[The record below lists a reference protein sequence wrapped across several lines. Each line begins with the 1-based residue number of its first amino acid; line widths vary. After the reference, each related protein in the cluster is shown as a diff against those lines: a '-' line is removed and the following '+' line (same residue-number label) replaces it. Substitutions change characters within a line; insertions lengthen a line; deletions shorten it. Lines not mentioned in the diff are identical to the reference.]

1 MKKSFL
7 IFAFVLSGSLT
18 FAQDKVK
25 DAISTAEE
33 TVKDTWDS
41 NLDIASRY
49 VWRGQSWGGNYPV
62 AQLYG
67 AYNLSEK
74 WSVGLWTTHN
84 FKKEYYDENGSTK
97 GYQEI
102 DFILNYAV
110 NDFLIISL
118 QDYYWP
124 STDRQEGVSN
134 NFFNYGNDSS
144 QTIDLML
151 LFDFTE
157 RGFPLWFTSSTFLA
171 GNDFKYKDD
180 LDEKGKQ
187 NYTTY
192 MELGYNI
199 DAPYAIS
206 LVPVLGVVLNNKAK
220 YYSYADYDKPSFVN
234 LGCKVSKE
242 FKLSES
248 VVMPVWLNY
257 TYNAANAMENLQP
270 LGHQFLVAGVT
281 FSLSK

>member
-1 MKKSFL
+1 M
-7 IFAFVLSGSLT
+7 
-18 FAQDKVK
+18 
-25 DAISTAEE
+25 
-33 TVKDTWDS
+33 
-41 NLDIASRY
+41 
-49 VWRGQSWGGNYPV
+49 
-62 AQLYG
+62 
-67 AYNLSEK
+67 
-74 WSVGLWTTHN
+74 WTTHN
-84 FKKEYYDENGSTK
+84 FKKEYYDENGTTK
-97 GYQEI
+97 GYQEL

-110 NDFLIISL
+110 NDFLTISL

-144 QTIDLML
+144 QTIDLM
-151 LFDFTE
+151 FMFNFTE
-157 RGFPLWFTSSTFLA
+157 RGLPLWFTSSTFIA

-199 DAPYAIS
+199 DAPFGVS
-206 LVPVLGVVLNNKAK
+206 LAPVLGVVLNNKAK

-257 TYNAANAMENLQP
+257 TYNAADAMENLQP